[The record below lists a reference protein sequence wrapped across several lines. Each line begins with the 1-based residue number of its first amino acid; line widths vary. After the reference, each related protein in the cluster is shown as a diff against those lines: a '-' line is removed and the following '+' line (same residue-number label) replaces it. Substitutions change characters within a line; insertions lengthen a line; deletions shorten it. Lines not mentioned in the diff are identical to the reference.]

1 MSDQVLSESELVKA
15 YDHILNAI
23 EAAIKSSESKEK
35 KEQLRKLQV
44 ALKGLLDGYYF
55 QTEPKNITRMNDIA
69 NLKNEKSQSIMMSSI
84 IYSIVE
90 ESKEEEK
97 IKLVNNP
104 SVQNQIINSRN
115 TQYNNET
122 ERTRQQFQ
130 SSLKLIFK
138 QTLRITTHTDLA
150 PRFLGFG
157 KNTKSYKA
165 AKDNLNL
172 AKNTLKI
179 KEQDWKSVIYGFSD
193 DMKKLGIE
201 TFKKAENKMAL
212 FEKSL
217 STSIEKTQTQKI
229 ENTNYFYREFCSFFK
244 TSESNNAPKV

>member
-1 MSDQVLSESELVKA
+1 MSGNNVFSDEDLMIA
-15 YDHILNAI
+15 RGYILNAI
-23 EAAIKSSESKEK
+23 VDAKNATKSTSMKKQLELLQGALLEVGYDYYIKSKETTNNKKHLKTNYQESLEK
-35 KEQLRKLQV
+35 
-44 ALKGLLDGYYF
+44 
-55 QTEPKNITRMNDIA
+55 
-69 NLKNEKSQSIMMSSI
+69 
-84 IYSIVE
+84 
-90 ESKEEEK
+90 
-97 IKLVNNP
+97 
-104 SVQNQIINSRN
+104 
-115 TQYNNET
+115 
-122 ERTRQQFQ
+122 
-130 SSLKLIFK
+130 IFK
-138 QTLRITTHTDLA
+138 QTLRITTHTDLT

-193 DMKKLGIE
+193 DMKKLGIK

-217 STSIEKTQTQKI
+217 PTSIEKTQTQKI